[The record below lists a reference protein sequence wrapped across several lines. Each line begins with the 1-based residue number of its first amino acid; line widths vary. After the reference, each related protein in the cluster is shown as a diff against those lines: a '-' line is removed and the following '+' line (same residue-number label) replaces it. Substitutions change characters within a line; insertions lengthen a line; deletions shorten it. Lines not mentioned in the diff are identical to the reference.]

1 MPYHPDTFLPSL
13 QAEANHSPYVLTGD
27 KFIPTAKLDSLCSQY
42 NDTKLFR
49 TRHESGNEFG
59 MVCWCRIV
67 FRSLKNRHICVK

>member
-59 MVCWCRIV
+59 MVLLVQKSI
-67 FRSLKNRHICVK
+67 S